1 MKKIIS
7 ALFVILI
14 CTFSLAACNN
24 KSSENLD
31 SSSKSE
37 KTQSLESS
45 KINSQSESSVQNSLD
60 FMSYSNTEGILSIER
75 VEVSEELAEFCSS
88 YEILYEVDDCEV
100 LSYISI
106 PNDCSEQNPYK
117 VIVYN
122 RGGNSNLGTVDGE
135 ETAGICKG
143 LNRIVIAS
151 KYRGSNGC
159 TGIDRFGGDDLHD
172 VTKLIDY
179 CESFEFVDMNDL
191 CVAGVSRGG
200 MMSYLT
206 AKNDNR
212 VKKVI
217 SISGATDLV
226 SGAEQRDDM
235 KKLLTERIGGT
246 YEELPEEYEARSAVY
261 WADKINV
268 PVLIIHS
275 KGDKQ
280 VAFSQAEDMVKQLK
294 KYDKEYYFV
303 TYDDDFHGVHQEDI
317 QIMIKYLNGED
328 ISEYVTEQ
336 NIKSEKQSASYT

>member
-7 ALFVILI
+7 ALFAILI
-14 CTFSLAACNN
+14 CAFSFVACNN
-24 KSSENLD
+24 KSSENLA

-37 KTQSLESS
+37 KTQSLESLN
-45 KINSQSESSVQNSLD
+45 INSQSEISIQDSLD
-60 FMSYSNTEGILSIER
+60 FMSYGNTEGILSVER
-75 VEVSEELAEFCSS
+75 VKLSDELAEFCSS
-88 YEILYEVDDCEV
+88 YEFLYEVDDCEV
-100 LSYISI
+100 LGYISI
-106 PNDCSEQNPYK
+106 PNDCSEENPYK

-143 LNRIVIAS
+143 LGRIVIAS
-151 KYRGSNGC
+151 KYRGSDGC
-159 TGIDRFGGDDLHD
+159 TGIDHFGGDDLHD
-172 VTKLIDY
+172 VIKLIDY

-200 MMSYLT
+200 MMSYLA

-217 SISGATDLV
+217 SISGATDLIAG
-226 SGAEQRDDM
+226 SKERGDM
-235 KKLLTERIGGT
+235 KTLLAGRIGGT

-261 WADKINV
+261 WADKINAS
-268 PVLIIHS
+268 VLIIHS

-280 VAFSQAEDMVKQLK
+280 VAFSQAEDMIKQLK

-303 TYDDDFHGVHQEDI
+303 SYDDDIHGVHEEDI
-317 QIMIKYLNGED
+317 QIMVKYLNGED

-336 NIKSEKQSASYT
+336 NTK